1 MATAVRERTF
11 HTSIDIPEKKRQEI
25 IDLLNARLADTLD
38 LKTQAKQAHWNVKG
52 REFFQLHELFDSVAT
67 HLEAHSDLIAERVT
81 VLGGTALGTARIA
94 AAASSLPEYD
104 LDATKGEEHVRALVQ
119 RLAKL
124 AAGVRKGIDQ
134 ANDLG
139 DLATADLFTEIVRD
153 ADKDLWFLEA
163 HLQA

>member
-1 MATAVRERTF
+1 MTTAVRERTF
-11 HTSIDIPEKKRQEI
+11 HTSIDLSEKKRLEV

-52 REFFQLHELFDSVAT
+52 REFFQLHELFDSLAG

-81 VLGGTALGTARIA
+81 ALGGTALGTARIA
-94 AAASSLPEYD
+94 AANSSIPEYD
-104 LDATKGEEHVRALVQ
+104 LDAVKGEEHVRALVQ

-124 AAGVRKGIDQ
+124 AAGVRKAIERT
-134 ANDLG
+134 AELG
-139 DLATADLFTEIVRD
+139 DQGTSDLCTEIVRD

-163 HLQA
+163 HLQG

>member
-1 MATAVRERTF
+1 MAIAVHERTF
-11 HTSIDIPEKKRQEI
+11 HTSIDLPEKKRHEL

-38 LKTQAKQAHWNVKG
+38 LKTQAKQAHWNIKG

-67 HLEAHSDLIAERVT
+67 HLEAQSDLIAERVT
-81 VLGGTALGTARIA
+81 ALGGTALGTARIA

-124 AAGVRKGIDQ
+124 AAAARKAIDQ
-134 ANDLG
+134 ASDLG
-139 DLATADLFTEIVRD
+139 DQGTADLFTEIVRD